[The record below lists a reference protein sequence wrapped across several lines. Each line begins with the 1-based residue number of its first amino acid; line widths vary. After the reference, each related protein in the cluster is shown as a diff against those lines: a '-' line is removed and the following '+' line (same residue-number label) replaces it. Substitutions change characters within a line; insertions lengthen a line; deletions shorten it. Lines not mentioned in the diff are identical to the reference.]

1 MNPSNAVSAAT
12 LIEETQLELKDL
24 TGSWRQVSELQSQAT
39 VEFGF
44 KADEMKHILDRTDLS
59 PSKQDDQYR
68 SG

>member
-24 TGSWRQVSELQSQAT
+24 TGSWRQVSELRSQAT

-44 KADEMKHILDRTDLS
+44 KADEMKHILDQTDFS
-59 PSKQDDQYR
+59 PSKTR
-68 SG
+68 